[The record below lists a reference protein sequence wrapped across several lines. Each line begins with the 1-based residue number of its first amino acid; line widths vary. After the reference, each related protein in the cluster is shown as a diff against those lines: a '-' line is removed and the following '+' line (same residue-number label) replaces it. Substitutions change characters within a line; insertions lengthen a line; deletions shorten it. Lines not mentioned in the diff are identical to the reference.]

1 VIEMSSGKTIGLGLF
16 IGGIILLIVYGL
28 YLGFEEIVASLD
40 YITGFL
46 VLLII
51 LGLIILIASIVVEQR
66 KDAEKMMKE
75 IKKEDLEP

>member
-1 VIEMSSGKTIGLGLF
+1 MTNGKTIGLALF
-16 IGGIILLIVYGL
+16 VVGIILLVIYGF
-28 YLGFEEIVASLD
+28 YLGFEEIVASMD

-51 LGLIILIASIVVEQR
+51 LGLIILIASIVIEQR
-66 KDAEKMMKE
+66 KDTKKMMKE

>member
-1 VIEMSSGKTIGLGLF
+1 MTNGKTIGLTLF
-16 IGGIILLIVYGL
+16 VIGIILLIVYGL
-28 YLGFEEIVASLD
+28 YQGFEEIVASMD

-51 LGLIILIASIVVEQR
+51 LGLIILIASIVIEQR
-66 KDAEKMMKE
+66 KDTKKMMKE